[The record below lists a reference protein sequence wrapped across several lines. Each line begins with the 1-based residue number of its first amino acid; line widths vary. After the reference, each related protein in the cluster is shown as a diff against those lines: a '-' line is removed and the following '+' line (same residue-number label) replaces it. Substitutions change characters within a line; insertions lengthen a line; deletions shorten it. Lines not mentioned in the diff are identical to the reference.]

1 MRGSQCRSRD
11 VNFQESVALRQ
22 RVYYKII
29 WNLTTELVMWK
40 NPDEGL
46 TFEKSALEFL
56 YDVHWLQ
63 SLTRLTS
70 ALEFLYDVHWIQ
82 SLTRLIQRNVIVS
95 RLISAGARRSELFTR
110 KQGNNH
116 KPHRIPLLKLK
127 TQKIKGFCIKFLER
141 NEIEKSLNCFLCSE
155 WKWWPARLRKY
166 MCNLL
171 SSPDTNKA
179 TRRKSL
185 TRVCIKHEWQS

>member
-11 VNFQESVALRQ
+11 VNFYESVALRQ

-56 YDVHWLQ
+56 YDVHWMQ

-141 NEIEKSLNCFLCSE
+141 NEIGTKTAWTVSFAANESDDLQGYANTCAIFCLLQTQT
-155 WKWWPARLRKY
+155 RLQGV
-166 MCNLL
+166 N
-171 SSPDTNKA
+171 
-179 TRRKSL
+179 
-185 TRVCIKHEWQS
+185 H

>member
-11 VNFQESVALRQ
+11 VNFLESVALRQ

-56 YDVHWLQ
+56 YDVHW
-63 SLTRLTS
+63 
-70 ALEFLYDVHWIQ
+70 IQ
-82 SLTRLIQRNVIVS
+82 SLTRLIQRNVI
-95 RLISAGARRSELFTR
+95 GLFPQVHVRTIYAETR
-110 KQGNNH
+110 KQSKTAPDPITEAEDTKNKG
-116 KPHRIPLLKLK
+116 LLYKVSR
-127 TQKIKGFCIKFLER
+127 TER
-141 NEIEKSLNCFLCSE
+141 DWNKNSLNCFLCSE

-179 TRRKSL
+179 TRR
-185 TRVCIKHEWQS
+185 E